1 MKIAIAI
8 EKIDMRGGQ
17 NRVIAE
23 LSARLTARHDVH
35 IFCFEAADVHPD
47 VQVHI
52 MDCPMRHRSI
62 MQEIY
67 IPVACKKHI
76 NPRDFDVILAQGGN
90 CFIAN
95 ATLVHTPHTDLINA
109 RRTACSLQ
117 TGMPAWERAIRNTW
131 QKMAL
136 RNEGRVVRKC
146 AGSVFAVSEQL
157 RQSLIAEYGLSA
169 DDVISAPNGVDHER
183 FNLSTRDIHRA
194 TTRERYGFSENDFVL
209 LFMGACWI
217 EKGLDMLLSAFSS
230 LTDERFHLLVVGSGD
245 PASVA
250 HLIPDSCI
258 SRVHF
263 TGNQPPEPH
272 FAAADAFV
280 FPSRVE
286 GFGLVIAEA
295 AACGLPVV
303 ATPVGVGPE
312 LAETGVTGS
321 LLTYPDSSTSRELC
335 ISQIA
340 DAISTMAADPDS
352 VTRMGHAAHER
363 ALAYTWDFQAEI
375 IERTLAAMHDSTA

>member
-8 EKIDMRGGQ
+8 EKVDMRGGQ

-23 LSARLTARHDVH
+23 LSARLVACHEVH

-52 MDCPMRHRSI
+52 MDCPMRHRPI

-67 IPVACKKHI
+67 IPLACRKHI

-95 ATLVHTPHTDLINA
+95 ASLVHIAQTELA
-109 RRTACSLQ
+109 TAKRLALSMQ
-117 TGMPAWERAIRNTW
+117 SEMPAWERFIRNTW
-131 QKMAL
+131 QNMAL

-157 RQSLIAEYGLSA
+157 RQSLIADYSLSP
-169 DDVISAPNGVDHER
+169 DDVISAPNGVDHNR
-183 FNLSTRDIHRA
+183 FNLGTRETHRA
-194 TTRERYGFSENDFVL
+194 ETRKKFGFANDDFVA
-209 LFMGACWI
+209 LFMGARWI
-217 EKGLDMLLSAFSS
+217 EKGLDMVLQAFAS
-230 LTDERFHLLVVGSGD
+230 LPGERFHLLVVGTGAPD
-245 PASVA
+245 SVA
-250 HLIPDSCI
+250 HLIPDSCA
-258 SRVHF
+258 SRIHF

-286 GFGLVIAEA
+286 GFGLVMAEA
-295 AACGLPVV
+295 AACGLPVL
-303 ATPVGVGPE
+303 ATPAGVGAE
-312 LAETGVTGS
+312 LVETGVTGY
-321 LLTYPDSSTSRELC
+321 LLTAPDSSASREIC
-335 ISQIA
+335 IAQIA
-340 DAISTMAADPDS
+340 EAITDLAANP
-352 VTRMGHAAHER
+352 TAAARTGLAAHER
-363 ALAYTWDFQAEI
+363 AQAYTWEHQAEI
-375 IERTLAAMHDSTA
+375 IEHALASIHNFPA